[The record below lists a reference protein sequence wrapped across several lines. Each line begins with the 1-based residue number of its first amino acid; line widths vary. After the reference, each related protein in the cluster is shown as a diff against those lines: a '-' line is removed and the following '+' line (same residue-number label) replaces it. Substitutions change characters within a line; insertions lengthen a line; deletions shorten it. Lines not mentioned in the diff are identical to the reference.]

1 MRRDRLA
8 FGHGIDPWGRV
19 TTGPER
25 SALEAGMQTRAD
37 GKAEDG
43 SEIARRVRMLQRLRI
58 DVPYPELIARY
69 QR

>member
-1 MRRDRLA
+1 
-8 FGHGIDPWGRV
+8 
-19 TTGPER
+19 
-25 SALEAGMQTRAD
+25 MQTKAD

-58 DVPYPELIARY
+58 DVPYSELIARY